1 MKNPKV
7 SVVITNWNGI
17 NFLPDCL
24 PALRNQSYKNFE
36 LILADN
42 GSVDNSVEFF
52 QSNFP
57 KAKIV
62 KLKKNYGF
70 PRIANEGIRAAK
82 SKYVI
87 LLNND
92 TKVDRNFI
100 KNLVDALDKHPDC
113 AGCTSKII
121 DFFDHNILGAA
132 GDVMNIVGQAF
143 PRGFLEKV
151 SKYNNP
157 EEVFMI
163 TGGASIYRKDVFKK
177 IGFFDEDYF
186 IYGEDS
192 DWCLRAQ
199 LMGYRFWYEPKA
211 IVYHRCKATTKH
223 MSKIVEYLQF
233 RNMTITILKNFPIQI
248 FFKKWR
254 FITIPLVHLNTIL
267 YMTFKG
273 CFKEAILADLWIIFH
288 FFQIMKKR
296 FFVQSNIKVGVDY
309 IGNWMQPKKL
319 RFYGL
324 FK

>member
-1 MKNPKV
+1 MENSKV

-24 PALRNQSYKNFE
+24 FSLKKQSYKNFE
-36 LILADN
+36 LVLADN
-42 GSVDNSVEFF
+42 GSTDNSVEFF
-52 QSNFP
+52 KSNFP
-57 KAKIV
+57 EAKIV
-62 KLKKNYGF
+62 RLEKNYGF
-70 PRIANEGIRAAK
+70 PRIANEGIK
-82 SKYVI
+82 VSEGKYVI

-92 TKVDRNFI
+92 TKADKNFI
-100 KNLVDALDKHPDC
+100 KELVSSLNKHPDC

-121 DFFDHNILGAA
+121 DFFDHNILRAA
-132 GDVMNIVGQAF
+132 GDVMNTIGQAF

-157 EEVFMI
+157 EEVFII

-186 IYGEDS
+186 LYGEDS

-199 LMGYRFWYEPKA
+199 LMGYKFWYEPKA
-211 IVYHRCKATTKH
+211 IVYHHCGASSKRL
-223 MSKIVEYLQF
+223 SKIVEYFLF
-233 RNMTITILKNFPIQI
+233 RNMTITILKNFPIKI
-248 FFKKWR
+248 FFRKWR
-254 FITIPLVHLNTIL
+254 FITIPLVHLNTIF
-267 YMTFKG
+267 YMSFNG

-296 FFVQSNIKVGVDY
+296 FFVQSNIKASVNY
-309 IGNWMQPKKL
+309 IDNWMQPKKL

-324 FK
+324 LK